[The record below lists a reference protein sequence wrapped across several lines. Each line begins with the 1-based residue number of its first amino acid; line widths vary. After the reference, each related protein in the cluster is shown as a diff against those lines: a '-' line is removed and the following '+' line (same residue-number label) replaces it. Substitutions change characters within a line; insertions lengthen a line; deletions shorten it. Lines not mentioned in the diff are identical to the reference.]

1 MTRGRGPPEKHLDSH
16 PRTRSDLS
24 ADPAPAAPSIEFG
37 SRSTN
42 AERARNPASRRLK
55 FAPLH
60 HPASKFSDISENRS
74 KSARV
79 RAICDEAWTRRAV
92 PGAPI
97 RGMRQDLSAIDI
109 ARSMHIR
116 SNSAFCDMGVTGILQ
131 PAVHISVRHRVRS
144 SSRGRSNGK
153 P

>member
-60 HPASKFSDISENRS
+60 HPASKCSDISENRS

-79 RAICDEAWTRRAV
+79 RAICDERMDPESGSGRPNRGNAAR
-92 PGAPI
+92 PI
-97 RGMRQDLSAIDI
+97 R
-109 ARSMHIR
+109 
-116 SNSAFCDMGVTGILQ
+116 
-131 PAVHISVRHRVRS
+131 HRYC
-144 SSRGRSNGK
+144 
-153 P
+153 